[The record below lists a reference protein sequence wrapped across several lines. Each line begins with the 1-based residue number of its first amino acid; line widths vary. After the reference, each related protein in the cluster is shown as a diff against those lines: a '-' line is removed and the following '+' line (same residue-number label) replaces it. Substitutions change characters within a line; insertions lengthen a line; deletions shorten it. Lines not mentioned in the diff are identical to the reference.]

1 MVVEKKPLSDEG
13 FQTIFEFFK
22 RAAVGDPETFDKQ
35 KCYYYIGLLLN
46 HADILVKQCNAKGA
60 NK

>member
-1 MVVEKKPLSDEG
+1 MTTKKKLLSDEG

-22 RAAVGDPETFDKQ
+22 RAAEQPETFDKQ
-35 KCYYYIGLLLN
+35 KCYYFIGLLLN